1 MGEAIVVV
9 KQPLNKGFEGAT
21 AVEAGGARVGD
32 GEAFGFGDGAVEFG
46 PFGAEEVELGGGL
59 RGGLGGGLGGSHG
72 GCLTEE
78 DAASGLLFP
87 E

>member
-1 MGEAIVVV
+1 M
-9 KQPLNKGFEGAT
+9 NKGFEGA
-21 AVEAGGARVGD
+21 AGVEAGGAGVGD

-59 RGGLGGGLGGSHG
+59 RGGCVCVHG
-72 GCLTEE
+72 DFLTVGV
-78 DAASGLLFP
+78 AASDLLFP